1 MILLSDLELN
11 KIAVIEGF
19 QDCSKTVRKKLLTYG
34 LTPGTPCTV
43 VRAAPLGDPIEIN
56 VRGFNLSLRKSEASC
71 ILVRE

>member
-43 VRAAPLGDPIEIN
+43 IRTAPLGDPIEIN

>member
-11 KIAVIEGF
+11 KIATIEGF

-34 LTPGTPCTV
+34 LTPGTPCSVT
-43 VRAAPLGDPIEIN
+43 RTAPLGDPIKIN